1 MSANHLKKTAN
12 NRAYIFYACLL
23 GFLTMI
29 GPIAI
34 DAFLPAVPAIAK
46 GLNVEIGAIEYS
58 LTAIFAGNA
67 LGQIIYGPLADRY
80 GRKPIIVL
88 ALFIYFAATV
98 GAGLASDVET
108 LIFWRFLQGL
118 VVASGRILS
127 NAVARDLFERE
138 KLAKLITAFMLIG
151 AISTIGSSPLG
162 GYLSENFH
170 WRTVF
175 WFMSGYSGAAFI
187 IFLLFFKETIAE
199 KDYRAL
205 RPSTLLGNFASILS
219 NRVFLINVI
228 CGGFVLCG
236 LVAYLNSSSGLL
248 IGTFGIK
255 PGIYGLWFS
264 LVMIGYMAA
273 AAITGKLIDYV
284 GMRWLIMLG
293 SFTVALSGM
302 LMLGFALAEINHVL
316 AIVGPMMLFMVG
328 FAILLPQTTSASLTP
343 FPRNAGA
350 ASSLQGFI
358 QNSMAAV
365 VSALLSTFADGSA
378 IPMAVAIALSGLAA
392 AATYVLFI
400 RRL

>member
-1 MSANHLKKTAN
+1 MSEKQVKNQG
-12 NRAYIFYACLL
+12 YIFYACLL

-34 DAFLPAVPAIAK
+34 DIFLPAVPAIAQ
-46 GLNVEIGAIEYS
+46 GLNVGIGSIEFS

-67 LGQIIYGPLADRY
+67 LGQIIYGPLSDRF

-88 ALFIYFAATV
+88 ALLIYFIATV
-98 GAGLASDVET
+98 GAGLAADVGT
-108 LIFWRFLQGL
+108 LICWRFIQGL
-118 VVASGRILS
+118 MTASGRILS

-138 KLAKLITAFMLIG
+138 KLAKLITAIMLIS
-151 AISTIGSSPLG
+151 AISTVGSSPLG

-175 WFMSGYSGAAFI
+175 WFMSAYSGAAVI
-187 IFLLFFKETIAE
+187 IFLFFFKETIEE

-205 RPSTLLGNFASILS
+205 RPSVLLGNFADILR
-219 NRVFLINVI
+219 NRIFLINVI
-228 CGGFVLCG
+228 CGGFVLSG

-255 PGIYGLWFS
+255 PGAYGLWFS

-273 AAITGKLIDYV
+273 AGIAGKLIDYV
-284 GMRWLIMLG
+284 DMRWLIRFG
-293 SFTVALSGM
+293 SITVALSG
-302 LMLGFALAEINHVL
+302 LVMLGFAVAEINHVL
-316 AIVGPMMLFMVG
+316 AVVVPMMFFMVG
-328 FAILLPQTTSASLTP
+328 LAILLPQTTSASLTP

-365 VSALLSTFADGSA
+365 VSALLSTFADGSS
-378 IPMAVAIALSGLAA
+378 IPMATAIALCGLAA
-392 AATYVLFI
+392 AATYVLYI